1 MMSTYGATGQSCMPE
16 TTTSND
22 DDDSL
27 YITHISA
34 FSRYLLIDVTALLL
48 LLCVETLYTKASK
61 FYFNIGSVQKK
72 SSHMW

>member
-1 MMSTYGATGQSCMPE
+1 MEDDVDVWRHRPE
-16 TTTSND
+16 LHARNDHD

-34 FSRYLLIDVTALLL
+34 FSRYLLTDVTALLL

-61 FYFNIGSVQKK
+61 FYFNIGSAQKK